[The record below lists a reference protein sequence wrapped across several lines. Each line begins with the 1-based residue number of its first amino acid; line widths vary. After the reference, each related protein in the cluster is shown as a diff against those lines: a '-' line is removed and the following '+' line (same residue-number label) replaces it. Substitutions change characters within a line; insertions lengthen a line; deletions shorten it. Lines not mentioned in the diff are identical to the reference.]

1 MASLEKRIV
10 LLEAAQVNTD
20 LSRMTDEQLDTY
32 LLDPNREDWTTA
44 MLERVWRTG
53 SRLPLNRPQ

>member
-10 LLEAAQVNTD
+10 LLEAAQVNAD

-44 MLERVWRTG
+44 MLERVWSGRH
-53 SRLPLNRPQ
+53 PLA